1 MAVYVI
7 IHLIPAV
14 CMSSMTHESSEVA
27 FVGKAAGA
35 CDAAWRRLLRA
46 ATRTKQNPFSPMIKR
61 YPLERLDGEHIGDFV
76 IRAGYISAMRDGQA
90 WDEGIRGEGPYHEIP
105 A

>member
-1 MAVYVI
+1 
-7 IHLIPAV
+7 
-14 CMSSMTHESSEVA
+14 MTHESSEVA
-27 FVGKAAGA
+27 FVGKAAGS

-46 ATRTKQNPFSPMIKR
+46 ATRTKQNSVTEQEMLAILEPMIKR

-76 IRAGYISAMRDGQA
+76 IRAGYISATTDGQA
-90 WDEGIRGEGPYHEIP
+90 WDEGIRGEGLYHEIP